1 MLKEFD
7 EQEKEQRQLM
17 NYEEEQKK
25 EYIQQNLDDL
35 RATKTKERVLKYKM
49 DKAQLKQDKDIRLIE
64 IDKEILYYSEMLTN
78 KYQDSRIES
87 INALAEQERRIAS
100 F

>member
-1 MLKEFD
+1 M
-7 EQEKEQRQLM
+7 
-17 NYEEEQKK
+17 
-25 EYIQQNLDDL
+25 
-35 RATKTKERVLKYKM
+35 LKYKM
-49 DKAQLKQDKDIRLIE
+49 DKAQLKQDKDIRLVE

-100 F
+100 FEMQRQYARELQRLET

>member
-1 MLKEFD
+1 M
-7 EQEKEQRQLM
+7 
-17 NYEEEQKK
+17 
-25 EYIQQNLDDL
+25 
-35 RATKTKERVLKYKM
+35 
-49 DKAQLKQDKDIRLIE
+49 E

-100 F
+100 FELQR

>member
-1 MLKEFD
+1 
-7 EQEKEQRQLM
+7 M

>member
-1 MLKEFD
+1 
-7 EQEKEQRQLM
+7 
-17 NYEEEQKK
+17 
-25 EYIQQNLDDL
+25 
-35 RATKTKERVLKYKM
+35 M
-49 DKAQLKQDKDIRLIE
+49 DKAQLKQDKDIRLVE

-100 F
+100 FEMQRQYARELQRLET